1 MEKRVDDTRESWPF
15 AFGSDSQHLY
25 SRWLALKQRPQ
36 RVKWKQ
42 KANLCRLSERRECSV
57 SGLFPRKR
65 HERWKRTS
73 LCRHYVVCMSK
84 VSVDLFFRP
93 HIDASLR
100 RLTLTERD
108 HMNEAKPLPSLFL
121 DNDGEPVST
130 LCDSDIDESQ
140 PGSHPEF
147 FLYLTSVRSHRT
159 SWHCCSILKAITW
172 AVMFPL
178 MLKPFTTSVRLNCS
192 ALMEG

>member
-1 MEKRVDDTRESWPF
+1 MNVLYLDCFPERGT
-15 AFGSDSQHLY
+15 SDGNV
-25 SRWLALKQRPQ
+25 RPCAAIMS
-36 RVKWKQ
+36 VK
-42 KANLCRLSERRECSV
+42 L
-57 SGLFPRKR
+57 
-65 HERWKRTS
+65 
-73 LCRHYVVCMSK
+73 SK

-130 LCDSDIDESQ
+130 LCDSDIDESH

-159 SWHCCSILKAITW
+159 S
-172 AVMFPL
+172 
-178 MLKPFTTSVRLNCS
+178 
-192 ALMEG
+192 